1 MKAIIFPILASM
13 MLTSCLGDIK
23 VPEQSKPDAKT
34 ITEEI
39 KKEIKDQLSDI
50 SITDTLYC
58 NTVETD
64 TVITGNDT
72 LVIATN
78 NKKTPKVATYNVQ
91 MPDITVE
98 IYPNEE
104 LAEIQAR
111 QSKTLI
117 GILGIILPCVTLAV
131 IAIIIGVFLYKRMRS
146 RHEVIERAIENNYQL
161 PDSFYSSSTP
171 EQTVTTPEFK
181 GTIPPLPAEIRKRDS
196 GITLCSVGI
205 AMIIIFAVWGATEIA
220 VMGIIP
226 LLIGL
231 GKLMTYYKFIK

>member
-1 MKAIIFPILASM
+1 MKAIFFPIVASM

-23 VPEQSKPDAKT
+23 VPEQNIPDSKT
-34 ITEEI
+34 IAEEI

-58 NTVETD
+58 DVVEND
-64 TVITGNDT
+64 TVIANNDT
-72 LVIATN
+72 IVMAGNT
-78 NKKTPKVATYNVQ
+78 KKVPKVATYNVQ
-91 MPDITVE
+91 LPDVKVE

-104 LAEIQAR
+104 LAEMQLR
-111 QSKTLI
+111 QHKTLI

-161 PDSFYSSSTP
+161 PDSFYTSHAP
-171 EQTVTTPEFK
+171 EQTVTTPEFT
-181 GTIPPLPAEIRKRDS
+181 GTIPPLPTDLRKRDS

-205 AMIIIFAVWGATEIA
+205 AMILIFAVWGSKEIA
-220 VMGIIP
+220 VLGIIP

-231 GKLMTYYKFIK
+231 GKLLTYYKVIK

>member
-1 MKAIIFPILASM
+1 MKAIIFPIVASM

-23 VPEQSKPDAKT
+23 VPEQSVPDSKT

-39 KKEIKDQLSDI
+39 KKEIKEQLSDI

-58 NTVETD
+58 DVVD
-64 TVITGNDT
+64 NDT
-72 LVIATN
+72 IIAN
-78 NKKTPKVATYNVQ
+78 NDTIVMAGNTKKIPKVATYNVQ
-91 MPDITVE
+91 LPDVKVE

-104 LAEIQAR
+104 LAEMQLR
-111 QSKTLI
+111 QNKTLI

-131 IAIIIGVFLYKRMRS
+131 IAVIIGIFLYKRMRS

-171 EQTVTTPEFK
+171 EPTVTTPGFT
-181 GTIPPLPAEIRKRDS
+181 GTIPPLPNEVRKRDS
-196 GITLCSVGI
+196 GITLCCVGL
-205 AMIIIFAVWGATEIA
+205 ATIIIFTVWHTVEVA
-220 VMGIIP
+220 VMGVIP

-231 GKLMTYYKFIK
+231 GKLLTYYKIIK